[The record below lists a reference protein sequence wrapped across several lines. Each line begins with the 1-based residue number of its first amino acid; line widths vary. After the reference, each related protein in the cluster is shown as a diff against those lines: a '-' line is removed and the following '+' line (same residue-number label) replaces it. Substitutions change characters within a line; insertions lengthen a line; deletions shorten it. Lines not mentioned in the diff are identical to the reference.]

1 MGDKTRQVPNPEWVL
16 MYRRGLTRT
25 RIAELVGAPASKVGY
40 HLTVARALDPAI
52 VNEHETLA
60 PNTVAPKVRASG
72 IARMNELIEFV
83 TAESKY
89 PTSKAQTPE
98 ERRLGLWLQRQRRRA
113 AAGSLA
119 PDVRDGLQAL
129 PGWETNTRSFA
140 DEARWQ
146 ERLAALIDYRANGE
160 DWPRHKKTG
169 NAEEH
174 TLGVWLHAQRS
185 KHARGELNQAHA
197 AALDGALPGWREGRR
212 RGRKPG
218 Q

>member
-16 MYRRGLTRT
+16 MYRCGLTRT
-25 RIAELVGAPASKVGY
+25 RIAALVGAPASKVGY
-40 HLTVARALDPAI
+40 HLTVARVLNPGIA
-52 VNEHETLA
+52 NEHEALALNTL
-60 PNTVAPKVRASG
+60 APKVRASG

-83 TAESKY
+83 TAEGKY
-89 PTSKAQTPE
+89 PSAKAETPE

-119 PDVRDGLQAL
+119 PAVRDGLQAL
-129 PGWETNTRSFA
+129 PGWETNTRSLA
-140 DEARWQ
+140 DESRWQ

-160 DWPRHKKTG
+160 DWPRHKKTA
-169 NAEEH
+169 NEEEH

-185 KHARGELNQAHA
+185 KHARGELSPAQA
-197 AALDGALPGWREGRR
+197 AALNDALPGWREGRR